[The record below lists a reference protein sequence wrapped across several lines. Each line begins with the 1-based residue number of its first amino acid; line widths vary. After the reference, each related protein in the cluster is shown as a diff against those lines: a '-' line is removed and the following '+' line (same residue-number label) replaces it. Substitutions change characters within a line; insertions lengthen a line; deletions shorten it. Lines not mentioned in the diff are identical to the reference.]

1 MNLKPLCLALAGLM
15 VAGCESVSDAA
26 GSVRAKFDSRTLAQT
41 RTYAAPPRVTYVAAR
56 AACEQMGYRFLR
68 GGPAQG
74 ELDAVSGIAP
84 GEVNRSSRQVAVKV
98 RLHATLDGT
107 GTEVSARFS
116 EILEAD
122 SRNRAGL
129 ATETPLRDTPQ
140 YEVFFRSVQQALDA
154 QTGARQSRLP

>member
-1 MNLKPLCLALAGLM
+1 
-15 VAGCESVSDAA
+15 
-26 GSVRAKFDSRTLAQT
+26 
-41 RTYAAPPRVTYVAAR
+41 
-56 AACEQMGYRFLR
+56 MGYRFLR